1 MRYAIPVS
9 GGVTSPHF
17 GHCEHFAL
25 INADEN
31 ERTIIRK
38 ELIPSPG
45 HRLGPLPEWLAEQ
58 DVAFVIAA
66 GTGSRAQS
74 LFQQ

>member
-9 GGVTSPHF
+9 GGVTSPRF
-17 GHCEHFAL
+17 GHSEHFAL

-31 ERTIIRK
+31 ERTIINK

-45 HRLGPLPEWLAEQ
+45 HRLGPLPE
-58 DVAFVIAA
+58 
-66 GTGSRAQS
+66 
-74 LFQQ
+74 